1 VEAKRW
7 FVGIDWATE
16 KHQICVLN
24 LAGDVVNEWVVPHTG
39 EGIAGLC
46 TELLDLSG
54 SQVEGVH
61 VAIEVPHGAVVEML
75 LEQGFSVSAVNPKQL
90 DRFRDRFTVAGAKDD
105 RRDAQVLA
113 DSLRTDPHCFR
124 RLEVD
129 APEVIELREWSRMT
143 EDLQQERV
151 RLSNRV
157 REQLRRYY
165 PQMLQLNEDVAADW
179 FLDLWEKA
187 PTPRQAARLRESTI
201 QRILKQRRIRRLE
214 AKSVLERLRE
224 KPLTVSPGTIAAAT
238 AHIATV
244 AARLRLI
251 NQQLKQA
258 HKRLDELSALP
269 SGEDD
274 DSGQESKQRDAQIL
288 RSMPGIGRIV
298 LATLLAEASQPL
310 KLRDYHGL
318 RALSGVAPITRQSGK
333 KCVVVMRRACH
344 LRLRNAVYHWA
355 RTCIQHHPASRA
367 QYAALRARGHSH
379 GRALRSVGDR
389 LLAVACAILRN
400 QTPFDPTRYTATRE
414 DRA

>member
-1 VEAKRW
+1 MEAKRW

-24 LAGDVVNEWVVPHTG
+24 LAGDVVNEWVVPHPG

-157 REQLRRYY
+157 REQLRR
-165 PQMLQLNEDVAADW
+165 
-179 FLDLWEKA
+179 
-187 PTPRQAARLRESTI
+187 
-201 QRILKQRRIRRLE
+201 
-214 AKSVLERLRE
+214 
-224 KPLTVSPGTIAAAT
+224 
-238 AHIATV
+238 
-244 AARLRLI
+244 
-251 NQQLKQA
+251 
-258 HKRLDELSALP
+258 
-269 SGEDD
+269 
-274 DSGQESKQRDAQIL
+274 
-288 RSMPGIGRIV
+288 
-298 LATLLAEASQPL
+298 
-310 KLRDYHGL
+310 
-318 RALSGVAPITRQSGK
+318 
-333 KCVVVMRRACH
+333 
-344 LRLRNAVYHWA
+344 
-355 RTCIQHHPASRA
+355 
-367 QYAALRARGHSH
+367 
-379 GRALRSVGDR
+379 
-389 LLAVACAILRN
+389 
-400 QTPFDPTRYTATRE
+400 
-414 DRA
+414 